1 MANNINRIF
10 DEYSGEDYLCYRLK
24 PIPGGDYVCTLCG
37 QNCDKLICDDYCVD
51 CQKDMEE

>member
-1 MANNINRIF
+1 MSNIYKLY

-24 PIPGGDYVCTLCG
+24 PIPGGDYVCALCG
-37 QNCDKLICDDYCVD
+37 QNCDKLICDDHCVD